1 MYLFTFN
8 YIPQSE
14 LDKNKHLNKNKREL
28 YLIWPKWPS
37 EIVLPLIYL
46 LTFNYR
52 TYSDLDNNK
61 HILTITN
68 GSSYMAITFLPY
80 QRINL
85 NSGNQRN
92 AKKGDILA
100 RDKTGLSHGLI
111 LAPRTASRST

>member
-1 MYLFTFN
+1 MVSKTRGGDMVRHHTLSITFLAKT
-8 YIPQSE
+8 SG
-14 LDKNKHLNKNKREL
+14 
-28 YLIWPKWPS
+28 PS
-37 EIVLPLIYL
+37 QIVFPLIYL